1 MAYIGNTAEQQ
12 AFTPRVDYFSGNAS
26 ATAFTLSFPVASVA
40 QVQAVI
46 ENVPQNPG
54 DAYTVSGNT
63 ITFTSAPPSGT
74 NNIYVYYTSPITQVI
89 QPGQGTVGTAQ
100 IQDSAIT
107 TAKIAAEAVVEADLA
122 NSAVTTVKIANAAV
136 TPAKLSQPLTS
147 DTAKASTSGTSIDF
161 TGIPSWVKRITVMF
175 AGVST
180 NGSSIIQI
188 QLGDA
193 GGFEITGYLGGG
205 GLIQNVSSSQT
216 ANFTSGFGITGAGSA
231 AAVYHGSM
239 VLTLLSSNQWVANGS
254 FARSDVAVP
263 NFGQGSK
270 TLSDTLTQVRIT
282 TVNGT
287 DTFDA
292 GSINILYE

>member
-1 MAYIGNTAEQQ
+1 MAYIGNTVQNQGFIPA
-12 AFTPRVDYFSGNAS
+12 VDYFNGDGS
-26 ATAFTLSFPVASVA
+26 TVAFTLSRPVASVA

-147 DTAKASTSGTSIDF
+147 GTAVTASGTSVDF
-161 TGIPSWVKRITVMF
+161 TGIPSWAKKITVLF
-175 AGVST
+175 SGVST
-180 NGSSIIQI
+180 NGTSDILV
-188 QLGDA
+188 QLSTGGVFTTSGYVGGAWYHNTSAISA
-193 GGFEITGYLGGG
+193 GGQTTGLSIVNSVAAASAYNGRAVFSKLSDTVWIGNATVTTSAGLGGG
-205 GLIQNVSSSQT
+205 GD
-216 ANFTSGFGITGAGSA
+216 TSITMSGAVDGI
-231 AAVYHGSM
+231 
-239 VLTLLSSNQWVANGS
+239 
-254 FARSDVAVP
+254 
-263 NFGQGSK
+263 
-270 TLSDTLTQVRIT
+270 RIT
-282 TVNGT
+282 TAGGT
-287 DTFDA
+287 NTFDA